1 MMFLRTI
8 TLTSFL
14 DLAKLTWQILAQ
26 CLRRLSLLILL
37 ILLRHEV
44 HSSAADLSKGAQQSR
59 ELVRLQ
65 RVRRAELR
73 ENGLNHRQ
81 RELLRNDNRP
91 VVLARTLGLVVV
103 VVEGRARPLPWRL
116 VLLRACSLFEV

>member
-26 CLRRLSLLILL
+26 CLRSLLILL